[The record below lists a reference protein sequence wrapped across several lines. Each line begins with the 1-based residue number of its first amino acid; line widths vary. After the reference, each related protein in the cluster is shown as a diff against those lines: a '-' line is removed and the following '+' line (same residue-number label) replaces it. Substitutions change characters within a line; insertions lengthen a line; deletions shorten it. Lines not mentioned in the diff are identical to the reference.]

1 MSKLVT
7 IAVPCP
13 LRRGFDYLWPDT
25 LQLDPEIGMR
35 VTIPFGPRRLVGVII
50 ATDVSNDIPSHKMK
64 AVLKVLDTRPTL
76 PPDLVELGCW
86 GAEYYHHPIG
96 DCIQQMLPVTLR
108 KAEQAKEKPAQYWQ
122 CSDQIHTLPP
132 LSTRAHKQRSL
143 LAIVQQ
149 SGQLSRRQIKDLGY
163 SNNILNPLIDGG
175 YLSKAD
181 APSANTG
188 HLQAEKPTLNREQ
201 EAAVGAITAT
211 LGRFERFLLD
221 GVTGSGKTEVYLRAI
236 ESCLA
241 RGEQV
246 LVLIPEIGLT
256 PQTLQRFEQRFP
268 ANVSTLHSGL
278 SDGER
283 LHNWQKIQSGEHKI
297 VLGTRSAVFTPFDK
311 LGLIIVDEEH
321 DASYKQQDGWRY
333 SARDIAVKRG
343 SDHHCPVVLG
353 SATPSLD
360 SLHNIA
366 QSRYRLLELRER
378 AGGASAPSIRL
389 LDIRNESLDD
399 GLSKSLL
406 DATTRTLNA
415 GNQALVFLN
424 RRGFSPQ
431 LQCHSCG
438 WLANCQSCDAKMT
451 VHFGRRELRCH
462 HCDAS
467 EPLPTICPQCHNHQL
482 IYQGPGTERLEL
494 SLRRHFPDVPIY
506 RIDRDTTS
514 AKGSMQ
520 SLVNDIRTGKPCI
533 LVGTQM
539 LAKGHHFPDV
549 TLVGIVDIDGG
560 LFSADFRGPERSG
573 QLLIQVAGRAGRADK
588 PGTVYIQTH
597 CPDHPALQALVN
609 SGYQPFAQQLLA
621 ERQLFSLPPISFSA
635 VIRADATSLQGA
647 EDFLE
652 QIKAALP
659 LGDTQWSI
667 VGPLPAPMTR
677 KAGRFRAALILQAE
691 RRSLLHTQL
700 HTACHIGD
708 QLNKPQNLRW
718 SVDVDPIDLF

>member
-1 MSKLVT
+1 MPKLVS

-13 LRRGFDYLWPDT
+13 LRRGFDYLWPES
-25 LQLDPEIGMR
+25 LEQAPKLGMR
-35 VTIPFGPRRLVGVII
+35 VSIPFGPRRLVGVII
-50 ATDVSNDIPSHKMK
+50 ATDVSNTIPSNKMK
-64 AVLKVLDTRPTL
+64 AVLKVLDSKPTL
-76 PPDLVELGCW
+76 PPELVALGLW
-86 GAEYYHHPIG
+86 AADYYHHPIG

-108 KAEQAKEKPAQYWQ
+108 KAEPAKEKPAQYWQ
-122 CSDQIHTLPP
+122 CSEQINQLPA
-132 LSTRAHKQRSL
+132 LSARAHQQRSL
-143 LAIVQQ
+143 LSVIEQ

-163 SNNILNPLIDGG
+163 SNNVLNTLINGG
-175 YLSKAD
+175 YLCKAD
-181 APSANTG
+181 APLAKPRDAQAN
-188 HLQAEKPTLNREQ
+188 KPILNSEQ
-201 EAAVGAITAT
+201 EDAVNTIFNA

-236 ESCLA
+236 EHCLA
-241 RGEQV
+241 REEQA

-268 ANVSTLHSGL
+268 GQVSTLHSGL

-283 LHNWQKIQSGEHKI
+283 LLNWQNIQSGKHQI
-297 VLGTRSAVFTPFDK
+297 LLGTRSAVFTPFNK

-321 DASYKQQDGWRY
+321 DASYKQQDSWRY

-343 SDHHCPVVLG
+343 ADHHCPVVLG

-360 SLHNIA
+360 SLHNVA
-366 QSRYRLLELRER
+366 QSRYQLLELRER
-378 AGGASAPSIRL
+378 AGGASAPSVRL
-389 LDIRNESLDD
+389 LDIRNEALDE

-406 DATTRTLNA
+406 EATTRTLEA
-415 GNQALVFLN
+415 GNQALIFLN

-438 WLANCQSCDAKMT
+438 WLANCQACDAKMT

-467 EPLPTICPQCHNHQL
+467 EALPSICPQCHNHQL
-482 IYQGPGTERLEL
+482 IFQGPGTERLEL
-494 SLRRHFPDVPIY
+494 SLKRHFPDVAVI

-520 SLVNDIRTGKPCI
+520 SLVDDIHTGKPCI

-549 TLVGIVDIDGG
+549 TLVGIVDIDDG

-573 QLLIQVAGRAGRADK
+573 QLLVQVAGRAGRADK
-588 PGTVYIQTH
+588 LGTVYIQTH
-597 CPDHPALQALVN
+597 CPEHPALQALVN
-609 SGYQPFAQQLLA
+609 EGYQPFAQQLLA
-621 ERQLFSLPPISFSA
+621 ERRLFSLPPISFSA
-635 VIRADATSLQGA
+635 VIRADATSLQAA
-647 EDFLE
+647 EAFLE
-652 QIKAALP
+652 QIRAALP
-659 LGDTQWSI
+659 NGDTQWSI

-691 RRSLLHTQL
+691 RRSLLHQHL

-708 QLNKPQNLRW
+708 QLNKAQNLRW

>member
-1 MSKLVT
+1 MPKLVT
-7 IAVPCP
+7 VAVPCP
-13 LRRGFDYLWPDT
+13 LRRGFDYLWPDA
-25 LQLDPEIGMR
+25 LQHEPELGMR
-35 VTIPFGPRRLVGVII
+35 VSIPFGPRRLVGVII
-50 ATDVSNDIPSHKMK
+50 ATDASNDIPSNKMK
-64 AVLKVLDTRPTL
+64 AVLKVLDNKPTL
-76 PPDLVELGCW
+76 PLDLVQLGRW
-86 GAEYYHHPIG
+86 AADYYHHPIG

-122 CSDQIHTLPP
+122 CSEQLDQLPP
-132 LSTRAHKQRSL
+132 LSARAHQQRSL
-143 LAIVQQ
+143 LAVIQQ

-163 SNNILNPLIDGG
+163 SNSILNTLISGG
-175 YLSKAD
+175 YLSKAE
-181 APSANTG
+181 APVASASNS
-188 HLQAEKPTLNREQ
+188 HISKPVLNSEQ
-201 EAAVGAITAT
+201 DIAVNAISTA
-211 LGRFERFLLD
+211 LGRFGRFLLD

-236 ESCLA
+236 ENCLA
-241 RGEQV
+241 RGEQA

-268 ANVSTLHSGL
+268 AIVSTLHSGL

-283 LHNWQKIQSGEHKI
+283 FHNWQKIQSGEHQI
-297 VLGTRSAVFTPFDK
+297 LLGTRSAVFTPFSK

-343 SDHHCPVVLG
+343 SDHSCPVVLG

-360 SLHNIA
+360 SLHNVA
-366 QSRYRLLELRER
+366 QNRYQLLELRER
-378 AGGASAPSIRL
+378 AGGASAPSVRL
-389 LDIRNESLDD
+389 LDIRNEALDE

-406 DATTRTLNA
+406 DATTRTLDA
-415 GNQALVFLN
+415 GNQALIFLN

-438 WLANCQSCDAKMT
+438 WLANCKACDAKMT

-462 HCDAS
+462 HCDAA
-467 EPLPTICPQCHNHQL
+467 EALPSICPQCHNHQL
-482 IYQGPGTERLEL
+482 IFQGPGTERLEL
-494 SLRRHFPDVPIY
+494 GLKRHFPKVPVI

-520 SLVNDIRTGKPCI
+520 SLVDDIHTGKPCI

-588 PGTVYIQTH
+588 LGTVYIQTH

-609 SGYQPFAQQLLA
+609 SGYQPFAKQLLA
-621 ERQLFSLPPISFSA
+621 ERKLFSLPPISFSA
-635 VIRADATSLQGA
+635 VIRADASSLQGA
-647 EDFLE
+647 EEFLT
-652 QIKAALP
+652 QIRAALP
-659 LGDTQWSI
+659 AGDTQWSI

-691 RRSLLHTQL
+691 LRSLLHRHL

-718 SVDVDPIDLF
+718 SIDVDPIDLF

>member
-1 MSKLVT
+1 
-7 IAVPCP
+7 
-13 LRRGFDYLWPDT
+13 
-25 LQLDPEIGMR
+25 MR
-35 VTIPFGPRRLVGVII
+35 VSIPFGPRRLVGVII
-50 ATDVSNDIPSHKMK
+50 ATDSSNDIPSNKMK
-64 AVLKVLDTRPTL
+64 AVLRVLDENPTL
-76 PPDLVELGCW
+76 PLDLVQLGHW
-86 GAEYYHHPIG
+86 AADYYHHPVG

-122 CSDQIHTLPP
+122 CSDEINQLPP
-132 LSTRAHKQRSL
+132 LSARAHQQRSL
-143 LAIVQQ
+143 LAVIQQ

-163 SNNILNPLIDGG
+163 STNILNPLINGG
-175 YLSKAD
+175 YLSKAH
-181 APSANTG
+181 APIANGSYMQADKPILNSEQDVAVTAISA
-188 HLQAEKPTLNREQ
+188 R
-201 EAAVGAITAT
+201 
-211 LGRFERFLLD
+211 LGRFDRFLLD

-236 ESCLA
+236 EHCLA
-241 RGEQV
+241 RGEQA

-268 ANVSTLHSGL
+268 GCVSTLHSGL

-283 LHNWQKIQSGEHKI
+283 LQNWRQIESAEHQI
-297 VLGTRSAVFTPFDK
+297 LLGTRSAVFTPFNN
-311 LGLIIVDEEH
+311 LGLIVVDEEH

-333 SARDIAVKRG
+333 SARDIAVKRA

-360 SLHNIA
+360 SLHNVA
-366 QSRYRLLELRER
+366 QNRYQLLELRER
-378 AGGASAPSIRL
+378 AGGASAPAIRL
-389 LDIRNESLDD
+389 LDIRNESLDE

-406 DATTRTLNA
+406 DATSRAIEA
-415 GNQALVFLN
+415 GNQALIFLN

-438 WLANCQSCDAKMT
+438 WLANCKACDAKMT

-467 EPLPTICPQCHNHQL
+467 EALPTICPQCHHHQL

-494 SLRRHFPDVPIY
+494 SLKRHFPEVPVI

-520 SLVNDIRTGKPCI
+520 SLVDDIRTGKPCI

-573 QLLIQVAGRAGRADK
+573 QLLVQVAGRAGRADK
-588 PGTVYIQTH
+588 LGTVYIQTH
-597 CPDHPALQALVN
+597 CPEHPALQALVN
-609 SGYQPFAQQLLA
+609 DGYQPFARQLLA

-635 VIRADATSLQGA
+635 VIRADATSLEGA
-647 EDFLE
+647 EAFLKH
-652 QIKAALP
+652 IRASLAP
-659 LGDTQWSI
+659 GDTSWSI

-677 KAGRFRAALILQAE
+677 KAGRFRAALILQSE
-691 RRSLLHTQL
+691 RRSLLHRQL
-700 HTACHIGD
+700 HAACHIGD
-708 QLNKPQNLRW
+708 QLSKPQNLRW

>member
-1 MSKLVT
+1 MPRFVT
-7 IAVPCP
+7 VAVPCP
-13 LRRGFDYLWPDT
+13 LRRGFDYLWAESLGKEPA
-25 LQLDPEIGMR
+25 IGMR
-35 VTIPFGPRRLVGVII
+35 VSIPFGPRRLVGVII
-50 ATDVSNDIPSHKMK
+50 ATDSSNDIPSNKMK
-64 AVLKVLDTRPTL
+64 AVLRVLDENPTL
-76 PPDLVELGCW
+76 PLDLVQLGHW
-86 GAEYYHHPIG
+86 AADYYHHPVG

-122 CSDQIHTLPP
+122 CSDEINQLPP
-132 LSTRAHKQRSL
+132 LSARAHQQRSL
-143 LAIVQQ
+143 LAVIQQ

-163 SNNILNPLIDGG
+163 STNILNPLINGG
-175 YLSKAD
+175 YLSKAH
-181 APSANTG
+181 APIANGSYMQADKPILNSEQDVAVTAISA
-188 HLQAEKPTLNREQ
+188 R
-201 EAAVGAITAT
+201 
-211 LGRFERFLLD
+211 LGRFDRFLLD

-236 ESCLA
+236 EHCLA
-241 RGEQV
+241 RGEQA

-268 ANVSTLHSGL
+268 GCVSTLHSGL

-283 LHNWQKIQSGEHKI
+283 LQNWRQIESAEHQI
-297 VLGTRSAVFTPFDK
+297 LLGTRSAVFTPFNN
-311 LGLIIVDEEH
+311 LGLIVVDEEH

-333 SARDIAVKRG
+333 SARDIAVKRA

-360 SLHNIA
+360 SLHNVA
-366 QSRYRLLELRER
+366 QNRYQLLELRER
-378 AGGASAPSIRL
+378 AGGASAPAIRL
-389 LDIRNESLDD
+389 LDIRNESLDE

-406 DATTRTLNA
+406 DATSRAIEA
-415 GNQALVFLN
+415 GNQALIFLN

-438 WLANCQSCDAKMT
+438 WLANCKACDAKMT

-467 EPLPTICPQCHNHQL
+467 EALPTICPQCHHHQL

-494 SLRRHFPDVPIY
+494 SLKRHFPEVPVI

-520 SLVNDIRTGKPCI
+520 SLVDDIRTGKPCI

-573 QLLIQVAGRAGRADK
+573 QLLVQVAGRAGRADK
-588 PGTVYIQTH
+588 LGTVYIQTH
-597 CPDHPALQALVN
+597 CPEHPALQALVN
-609 SGYQPFAQQLLA
+609 DGYQPFARQLLA

-635 VIRADATSLQGA
+635 VIRADATSLEGA
-647 EDFLE
+647 EAFLKH
-652 QIKAALP
+652 IRASLAP
-659 LGDTQWSI
+659 GDTSWSI

-677 KAGRFRAALILQAE
+677 KAGRFRAALILQSE
-691 RRSLLHTQL
+691 RRSLLHRQL
-700 HTACHIGD
+700 HAACHIGD
-708 QLNKPQNLRW
+708 QLSKPQNLRW